1 MRETIREK
9 YNNLTNDIRTGYN
22 KIMVVDN
29 YDFYR
34 SNPYTIFYLNK
45 NESFEEFKKLWNTC
59 IDNELCY
66 DDILW
71 AFEEKAKQQ
80 FDYVELGTL
89 NIYTEEEYELGI

>member
-9 YNNLTNDIRTGYN
+9 YNNLTDDIRTSYN

-89 NIYTEEEYELGI
+89 NIYTEEEYELEI